1 MKIVDDSLM
10 LLFKIQL
17 DDRCRL
23 FFLLGSISKLSLTAM
38 SESISTLVFSV
49 GAMVGK
55 GVRGMVVVGGVEVGI
70 GTSVV
75 PGFML

>member
-1 MKIVDDSLM
+1 M
-10 LLFKIQL
+10 
-17 DDRCRL
+17 
-23 FFLLGSISKLSLTAM
+23 SKLSLTAM

-55 GVRGMVVVGGVEVGI
+55 DVRGMGVVGGVEVGI

-75 PGFML
+75 PGYML

>member
-1 MKIVDDSLM
+1 
-10 LLFKIQL
+10 
-17 DDRCRL
+17 
-23 FFLLGSISKLSLTAM
+23 M

-49 GAMVGK
+49 GANVGK
-55 GVRGMVVVGGVEVGI
+55 DVRGMDVVGRVEVGI

>member
-1 MKIVDDSLM
+1 
-10 LLFKIQL
+10 
-17 DDRCRL
+17 
-23 FFLLGSISKLSLTAM
+23 M

-49 GAMVGK
+49 VANVGK
-55 GVRGMVVVGGVEVGI
+55 DVRGMDVVGRVEVGIGI

>member
-1 MKIVDDSLM
+1 M
-10 LLFKIQL
+10 LFFKIQL
-17 DDRCRL
+17 DDLCRL

-55 GVRGMVVVGGVEVGI
+55 DAKGMDVVGGVEVGI

>member
-1 MKIVDDSLM
+1 M

-17 DDRCRL
+17 DDCCSL

-38 SESISTLVFSV
+38 SDSISTLVFSV
-49 GAMVGK
+49 GANVGK
-55 GVRGMVVVGGVEVGI
+55 EVKGMDVVGRVEVGI

-75 PGFML
+75 PGYML

>member
-1 MKIVDDSLM
+1 M
-10 LLFKIQL
+10 LPFKIQL
-17 DDRCRL
+17 DDRCRF

-49 GAMVGK
+49 VANVGK
-55 GVRGMVVVGGVEVGI
+55 DVRGIDVVGRVEVGI
-70 GTSVV
+70 GRSVV

>member
-1 MKIVDDSLM
+1 M

-17 DDRCRL
+17 DDCCRL

-49 GAMVGK
+49 GAIVGK
-55 GVRGMVVVGGVEVGI
+55 EVRGMDVVGRVEDGI

-75 PGFML
+75 PGYML

>member
-1 MKIVDDSLM
+1 M
-10 LLFKIQL
+10 LRFKIQL
-17 DDRCRL
+17 DNRCRF

-49 GAMVGK
+49 GAIVGK
-55 GVRGMVVVGGVEVGI
+55 DVRGMDVVGRVEVGI

>member
-1 MKIVDDSLM
+1 
-10 LLFKIQL
+10 
-17 DDRCRL
+17 
-23 FFLLGSISKLSLTAM
+23 M

-49 GAMVGK
+49 GAIVGK
-55 GVRGMVVVGGVEVGI
+55 EVRELDVVGRVEVGI

>member
-1 MKIVDDSLM
+1 M
-10 LLFKIQL
+10 LPLQIQL
-17 DDRCRL
+17 DDRCRFL
-23 FFLLGSISKLSLTAM
+23 FLFGSISKLTLTSM

-55 GVRGMVVVGGVEVGI
+55 DVRGMDVVGGVEVGI
-70 GTSVV
+70 STSVV

>member
-1 MKIVDDSLM
+1 
-10 LLFKIQL
+10 
-17 DDRCRL
+17 
-23 FFLLGSISKLSLTAM
+23 M

-49 GAMVGK
+49 VANVGK
-55 GVRGMVVVGGVEVGI
+55 DVRGMDVVGRVEVGI

>member
-1 MKIVDDSLM
+1 M

-17 DDRCRL
+17 DDCCRL

-38 SESISTLVFSV
+38 SESISPLVFSV
-49 GAMVGK
+49 GAIVGK
-55 GVRGMVVVGGVEVGI
+55 EVRGMDVVGRVEVGI

>member
-1 MKIVDDSLM
+1 M
-10 LLFKIQL
+10 LFFKIQL

-49 GAMVGK
+49 GAMVDK
-55 GVRGMVVVGGVEVGI
+55 DVRGMDVVGGVEVGI

-75 PGFML
+75 PRYVL

>member
-1 MKIVDDSLM
+1 M
-10 LLFKIQL
+10 LRFKIQL
-17 DDRCRL
+17 DNRCRL
-23 FFLLGSISKLSLTAM
+23 FFLLGSISKLSFPAM

-49 GAMVGK
+49 GAIVGK
-55 GVRGMVVVGGVEVGI
+55 DVRGMEVVGRVEVGN

>member
-1 MKIVDDSLM
+1 M

-55 GVRGMVVVGGVEVGI
+55 DVRGMDVVGGVEVGI

-75 PGFML
+75 PGYML